1 MGTFVILG
9 GQVGGAKLAD
19 GLYQLLK
26 RRLTVVVNTGD
37 DFEHVGL
44 AFSPD
49 LDTMLYTLSGLA
61 SPSAGWEPQGE
72 TRKLY
77 EMLKTVGGPDRIPL
91 GDQSLAMPILRTE
104 GLAAGRSLSE
114 ITRGFCQ
121 HLGIVANVLP
131 MSDDRVRTQLLT
143 EEGAISFQDYFSQL
157 ACEPVVTGFHYANA
171 AEATIPEAIVNAL
184 RAPDLEGV
192 IIAPCN
198 PYHTVRPILETGGM
212 KELLRKQGAPVIA
225 VSPIVGG
232 GALQGSA
239 AKMMRELGQTPLPR
253 SVAMEYY
260 KLIDGFI
267 IDQVDAEQ
275 AEGIQASGI
284 EVLVAPTVMRSLND
298 RVDLAVQVIKFA
310 RHVAAVKAEAAESGA

>member
-19 GLYQLLK
+19 GLHHLLK
-26 RRLTVVVNTGD
+26 RRLTVIVNTGD

-44 AFSPD
+44 SFSPD
-49 LDTMLYTLSGLA
+49 LDTMLYTLAGLA
-61 SPSAGWEPQGE
+61 NPNAGWEPQGE
-72 TRKLY
+72 SHRLY
-77 EMLKTVGGPDRIPL
+77 EMLKMIGGPDRIPL
-91 GDQSLAMPILRTE
+91 GDQSLAMPILRTQ
-104 GLAAGRSLSE
+104 GLAAERPLSE

-121 HLGIVANVLP
+121 HLGIEANVVP

-143 EEGAISFQDYFSQL
+143 EEGAVSFQDYFSQL
-157 ACEPVVTGFHYANA
+157 ACEPKVTGFQYANA

-212 KELLRKQGAPVIA
+212 RELLRKQGAPVIA

-239 AKMMRELGQTPLPR
+239 AKMMRELGR
-253 SVAMEYY
+253 EVSARAVAMEYY
-260 KLIDGFI
+260 KLIDGI
-267 IDQVDAEQ
+267 IVDSADE
-275 AEGIQASGI
+275 ALVEGIRASGI
-284 EVLVAPTVMRSLND
+284 HA
-298 RVDLAVQVIKFA
+298 LAVPTLMRTPEDRLKLARAALEFA
-310 RHVAAVKAEAAESGA
+310 RSVRLRKEIAADA